1 MLNAFNVAGRHL
13 SLIAIPSEG
22 LWGKASVE
30 LVKAVFQEHVVAMI
44 ALDRPSS
51 HLAEQIAVKSF
62 VPVAAISSDRAL
74 PSTNIAWIFRLPEGT
89 PLQQALLCLS
99 SAIEQVGSNRASIR
113 EFLASGKPVA
123 RVSFES
129 TGELK

>member
-1 MLNAFNVAGRHL
+1 MNTLNVSGKHL
-13 SLIAIPSEG
+13 ALIAIPSETQ
-22 LWGKASVE
+22 WGKASAE
-30 LVKAVFQEHVVAMI
+30 LVKSIYEEHVVAMI

-62 VPVAAISSDRAL
+62 VPVVAIASDRAL
-74 PSTNIAWIFRLPEGT
+74 TSTNIPWIFRLPEGT

-99 SAIEQVGSNRASIR
+99 SAIEQAGSNRVSIR
-113 EFLASGKPVA
+113 DLLASGKPLA
-123 RVSFES
+123 GMRFES